1 VAPAARVQLA
11 VLVALAAMPGR
22 ARAQTPSARAQTP
35 SAPRARLTYV
45 VDAAAEPCPTADEL
59 RAAIEARVGHA
70 VFGEPAAFTLD
81 VRVRRDGAAFVA
93 TVALPDAPG
102 EGAAARELRSDAS
115 CAELLSAAALVAS
128 IAVDPASL
136 LRPAPP
142 SAPPPPAPAAPRTW
156 RALVGLGPR
165 AAWGLTP
172 APTVGLALSAAAVG
186 ARRALGAELRGFLPT
201 DADHERG
208 RVTVLPLSLSVLPC
222 RLWRA
227 LEACAVAQLG
237 LIHGGATGLA
247 QDFSTWNVFAGGG
260 ARGAAFVDRGPLRLR
275 ASLEGDVLLP
285 RTSFLVSTSSVY
297 TTRGVSLS
305 GGLDALL
312 FF

>member
-1 VAPAARVQLA
+1 MPA
-11 VLVALAAMPGR
+11 R
-22 ARAQTPSARAQTP
+22 ARAQITSARAQTA

-45 VDAAAEPCPTADEL
+45 VDAAAELCPTADEL

-70 VFGEPAAFTLD
+70 VFGEPATFTLD
-81 VRVRRDGAAFVA
+81 VRVRREGAAFVA

-136 LRPAPP
+136 LRPAP
-142 SAPPPPAPAAPRTW
+142 APPPPAPAAPRTW

-201 DADHERG
+201 DANFARG
-208 RVTVLPLSLSVLPC
+208 QVAVLPLGLSVLPC
-222 RLWRA
+222 WLGRA
-227 LEACAVAQLG
+227 IEACGVAQVG
-237 LIHGGATGLA
+237 LIHGGGTGFA

-285 RTSFLVSTSSVY
+285 RTRFLVDTSSAY

-305 GGLDALL
+305 GGLDALI